1 MKFEIE
7 RSSDM
12 EEFNKKRNQK
22 DTKWIENILFPLTEI
37 LGIIEEVEKF
47 IANLTRM
54 DFFEN
59 KDGKMEDIQD
69 CIIRLSASLDVIKEA
84 EPELLK
90 KYEHIPWE
98 KYIKIGKA
106 IDRGKWALVYSIAW
120 RMVSKGLKEVKKT
133 VSEILELN
141 KEEKEDFF
149 F

>member
-59 KDGKMEDIQD
+59 KSQKT
-69 CIIRLSASLDVIKEA
+69 
-84 EPELLK
+84 
-90 KYEHIPWE
+90 
-98 KYIKIGKA
+98 KI
-106 IDRGKWALVYSIAW
+106 
-120 RMVSKGLKEVKKT
+120 
-133 VSEILELN
+133 
-141 KEEKEDFF
+141 
-149 F
+149 